1 MPAPRAA
8 VVAAAAPLTVKGSCL
23 EFSRVHISVH
33 CDQLAHAVVTSLI
46 IHAAGVSERNG
57 IGNEMSRSR
66 GWQGSGRRPQARGGS
81 GSVSAEVQLKLC
93 RRIHAPLVVTAA
105 V

>member
-46 IHAAGVSERNG
+46 IHAAGVSEQNG
-57 IGNEMSRSR
+57 IGNDQRR
-66 GWQGSGRRPQARGGS
+66 AAGGKAAGSGHR
-81 GSVSAEVQLKLC
+81 
-93 RRIHAPLVVTAA
+93 HAGVTDL
-105 V
+105 